1 MQMEGE
7 KLDNGSE
14 RKKGEGYQ
22 MYERKIKYLVFYLMR
37 NRLNRVPS
45 LIIVRNKFF

>member
-1 MQMEGE
+1 MQKEGE

-22 MYERKIKYLVFYLMR
+22 MYERKIKYFVFYLMK
-37 NRLNRVPS
+37 NRLYRINSPTM
-45 LIIVRNKFF
+45 VRNKFF